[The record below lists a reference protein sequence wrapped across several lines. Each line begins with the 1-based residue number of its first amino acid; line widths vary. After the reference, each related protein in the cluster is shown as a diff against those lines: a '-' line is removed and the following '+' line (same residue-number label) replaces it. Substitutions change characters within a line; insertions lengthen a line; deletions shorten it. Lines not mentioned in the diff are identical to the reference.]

1 MSLWI
6 FKTNACT
13 CITIK
18 DINSPSQPI
27 FSISRPKSLIFSI
40 SLMNRCW
47 RKHVFL
53 LLLSFCHTFTMNRKG
68 SLSAGISVKLSDVSP
83 WSDSI
88 IAIPASFSFGLNS
101 SDRFLNPS
109 LRIFSSTCK
118 GSDWIWHVS
127 VFLPPLR
134 TSDVTLVLFN
144 RDRTS
149 SQKQEKYVC
158 NVVFIVSNTNNSF
171 PFVMISHPEKRTTS
185 INNV

>member
-1 MSLWI
+1 MT
-6 FKTNACT
+6 KN
-13 CITIK
+13 
-18 DINSPSQPI
+18 DVNSPLQPI
-27 FSISRPKSLIFSI
+27 FSISSSNLLIFSI
-40 SLMNRCW
+40 SLMNLYW
-47 RKHVFL
+47 RKHDL
-53 LLLSFCHTFTMNRKG
+53 LSLSFCPTFTMNRKG

-101 SDRFLNPS
+101 SDRFPNPS

-118 GSDWIWHVS
+118 GSDWIWHER
-127 VFLPPLR
+127 VFWSPLR
-134 TSDVTLVLFN
+134 ISDVTLVLFN